1 MNRFKHLALFSLL
14 VFMGQS
20 AIAASPNSDTTR
32 HVKTTQKVVAL
43 TFDDGPSEPYTQQIL
58 DVLNKNNVKGTFYVL
73 GGNAKEYPKIVKQI
87 MNEGHE
93 LGNHSMYHDK
103 MKNRSVD
110 KIYNDINSVDTILR
124 NLGYQKEITFRA
136 PFGITS
142 DNLHVAL
149 LKLNKR
155 MVLFTFLPQD
165 WTNISSKQIHDNVMK
180 ELKPGLIITLHDGG
194 KRRDNTVKATQML
207 IDSLKQQGYRMVTVS
222 ELLSLKGQ
230 NAVSLH
236 E

>member
-1 MNRFKHLALFSLL
+1 MQKLKHLALFSFMLFMSQS
-14 VFMGQS
+14 VF
-20 AIAASPNSDTTR
+20 AEKAASDTTR
-32 HVKTTQKVVAL
+32 HVKTSEKVVAL

-58 DVLNKNNVKGTFYVL
+58 GVLNKNNVKGTFYVL

-103 MKNRSVD
+103 MKNRSVE

-142 DNLHVAL
+142 DNLHAAL
-149 LKLNKR
+149 SKLNKR

-230 NAVSLH
+230 SAVSLH

>member
-1 MNRFKHLALFSLL
+1 MRKLKHLAFCSFMLFMS
-14 VFMGQS
+14 QS
-20 AIAASPNSDTTR
+20 VLASTPTSDTTR
-32 HVKTTQKVVAL
+32 HVKTSEKVVAL

-58 DVLNKNNVKGTFYVL
+58 SVLNKNNVKGTFYVL

-103 MKNRSVD
+103 MKNRSVE
-110 KIYNDINSVDTILR
+110 KIYNDISSVDAILR

-142 DNLHVAL
+142 DNLHAAL
-149 LKLNKR
+149 VKLNKR

-236 E
+236 Q

>member
-1 MNRFKHLALFSLL
+1 MKSLKAIALFSSLL
-14 VFMGQS
+14 FLSQG
-20 AIAASPNSDTTR
+20 AIAASETIR

-58 DVLNKNNVKGTFYVL
+58 QVLNKNNVKGTFFVL
-73 GGNAKEYPKIVKQI
+73 GGNAKEYPNIVKQI

-110 KIYNDINSVDTILR
+110 KIYNDIKSVDTILR

-142 DNLHVAL
+142 DNLKVAL
-149 LKLNKR
+149 EKLNKR
-155 MVLFTFLPQD
+155 QVLFMFLPQD
-165 WTNISSKQIHDNVMK
+165 WTKISSQQIHDNVMK
-180 ELKPGLIITLHDGG
+180 ELRPGLIITLHDGG

-207 IDSLKQQGYRMVTVS
+207 IDTLKQKGYRMVTVS

-236 E
+236 ESQ

>member
-1 MNRFKHLALFSLL
+1 MKSLKAIAIFSSLL
-14 VFMGQS
+14 FLSQGTM
-20 AIAASPNSDTTR
+20 AASETIR
-32 HVKTTQKVVAL
+32 HVKTSQKVVAL

-58 DVLNKNNVKGTFYVL
+58 QVLNKNNVKGTFFVL
-73 GGNAKEYPKIVKQI
+73 GGNAKEYPNIVKQI
-87 MNEGHE
+87 MSEGHE

-110 KIYNDINSVDTILR
+110 KIYNDIKSVDTILR
-124 NLGYQKEITFRA
+124 NLGYQKDIPFRA

-142 DNLHVAL
+142 DNLRVAL
-149 LKLNKR
+149 EKLNKQQ
-155 MVLFTFLPQD
+155 VLFTFLPQD
-165 WTNISSKQIHDNVMK
+165 WTKISSQQIHDNVMK

-194 KRRDNTVKATQML
+194 KRRENTVKATQML
-207 IDSLKQQGYRMVTVS
+207 IDTLKQKGYRMVTVS
-222 ELLSLKGQ
+222 ELLSLKNQ